1 MHGNQHGLA
10 TYRDAA
16 GLVFAGTFADD
27 DWSDGVAT
35 GLGEG
40 CQGMTRS
47 MFTLM
52 ASGRQ
57 KSSCHQPEASVL
69 SSLCSQGADNGSLS
83 EMGICPSQ
91 ALRKTALRLLQLTRQ
106 PRESGRVARGQGT
119 TAQHSRQM

>member
-57 KSSCHQPEASVL
+57 KSSCHQPEVLANSKHHNSLQQHMNHASCCPRL
-69 SSLCSQGADNGSLS
+69 ISS
-83 EMGICPSQ
+83 
-91 ALRKTALRLLQLTRQ
+91 
-106 PRESGRVARGQGT
+106 
-119 TAQHSRQM
+119 